1 MEIISKDIKINKD
14 LFDQTYPL
22 LDKFKTLAPGTFKH
36 SQNVVNMCE
45 TVAVE
50 LGLNV
55 DVLKAAALYH
65 DIGKMNNPTYFAENQ
80 GDDNI
85 HDTLDPHVSYQ
96 IISRHVGDSVLYLI
110 QITDLPFEVID
121 IVSQHHGNTVLQAF
135 HNKSKTE
142 PEDKFRYKC
151 SKPESAE
158 ALILMLC
165 DSVEATTRAMYNAGN
180 GNEDF
185 INKAIDGTISRL
197 MDDQQLDNMKIGT
210 LNTTKKILVKELE
223 SIYHKRVSYE
233 DETPT
238 IAEARI
244 EENK

>member
-1 MEIISKDIKINKD
+1 
-14 LFDQTYPL
+14 
-22 LDKFKTLAPGTFKH
+22 
-36 SQNVVNMCE
+36 
-45 TVAVE
+45 
-50 LGLNV
+50 
-55 DVLKAAALYH
+55 
-65 DIGKMNNPTYFAENQ
+65 
-80 GDDNI
+80 
-85 HDTLDPHVSYQ
+85 
-96 IISRHVGDSVLYLI
+96 
-110 QITDLPFEVID
+110 
-121 IVSQHHGNTVLQAF
+121 
-135 HNKSKTE
+135 
-142 PEDKFRYKC
+142 
-151 SKPESAE
+151 
-158 ALILMLC
+158 MLC